1 MEELRGETSP
11 LRIVLV
17 DDHVGFRSGFREL
30 VDSEPRM
37 EVVAEA
43 GNAEEAIEA
52 VHRLYPY
59 GLDLVLMDVNLPGRD
74 GIEVTAEL
82 TAEFPELAIVMLTV
96 STLDRD
102 LFESIRAGAIGF
114 MSKTMA
120 PGPLIRTLDRFHRDR
135 SLPLSAPM
143 ARKVLAYFRTGAAE
157 QRASSAALESLTA
170 REQEV
175 LELIADGQ
183 KDEAIAESLVLS
195 IGTVKKHVQNILRKL
210 QARNRAEAASHL
222 GRGQ

>member
-102 LFESIRAGAIGF
+102 LFESIRAGA
-114 MSKTMA
+114 
-120 PGPLIRTLDRFHRDR
+120 
-135 SLPLSAPM
+135 
-143 ARKVLAYFRTGAAE
+143 
-157 QRASSAALESLTA
+157 
-170 REQEV
+170 
-175 LELIADGQ
+175 
-183 KDEAIAESLVLS
+183 
-195 IGTVKKHVQNILRKL
+195 
-210 QARNRAEAASHL
+210 
-222 GRGQ
+222 